1 MSPFK
6 AAIATLEVPIK
17 GGGSRPEYAVPVR
30 AGYVGSLRKP
40 SVGRRENGESQR
52 AYASVGEHFERFRQA
67 AENPGY
73 VLGEA
78 LDASGFFA
86 LPIEAAATVDTMTGI
101 NPVKDPFM
109 AAFPDA
115 PQGGKAI
122 RRIGVDPV
130 GKLLGPAAGFVSD
143 MSKAAGAPIG
153 AATGDGITD
162 SQAEA
167 VSKRSPDPTLR

>member
-1 MSPFK
+1 MQ
-6 AAIATLEVPIK
+6 E
-17 GGGSRPEYAVPVR
+17 GR
-30 AGYVGSLRKP
+30 AHFTSMMVGMT
-40 SVGRRENGESQR
+40 SVGLLSAWLR
-52 AYASVGEHFERFRQA
+52 AYASGGDRFERFRQA

-101 NPVKDPFM
+101 NPVKDPLM

-115 PQGGKAI
+115 PQGGKGI

-130 GKLLGPAAGFVSD
+130 GKLLGPTAGLVSD
-143 MSKAAGAPIG
+143 VSKAAGAPIG

-167 VSKRSPDPTLR
+167 VKRLVPFQSYVGMRQVLDLLTADE